1 VREVAE
7 MIIDLAG
14 SPSEIVHRPL
24 PEDDPRRRCP
34 DISRAREVLGW
45 EPRTDASEGLEKT
58 LRWFAGRLEH
68 RYQKMAPL

>member
-1 VREVAE
+1 
-7 MIIDLAG
+7 MIIELSG
-14 SPSEIVHRPL
+14 SDSEIVHRPL

-45 EPRTDASEGLEKT
+45 QPRTAASEGLKKT
-58 LRWFAGRLEH
+58 LRWFAGRSEH